1 MRVFSVH
8 FLNEPVTGEPTECFN
23 NEDPVFEGA
32 SRLVGD
38 SWEWECI
45 AWAGS
50 GLVYNPEERS
60 DACVSDFSIE
70 LGNRYS

>member
-1 MRVFSVH
+1 MHVFSVH
-8 FLNEPVTGEPTECFN
+8 FLNGPVTGEPTECFN

-45 AWAGS
+45 A
-50 GLVYNPEERS
+50 
-60 DACVSDFSIE
+60 
-70 LGNRYS
+70 